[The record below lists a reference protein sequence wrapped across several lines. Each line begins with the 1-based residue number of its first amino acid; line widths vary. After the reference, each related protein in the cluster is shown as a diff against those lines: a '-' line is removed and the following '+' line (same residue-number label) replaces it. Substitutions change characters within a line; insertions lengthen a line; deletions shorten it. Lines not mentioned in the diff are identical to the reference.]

1 MDEEPNPT
9 KDILYEVINQIGES
23 KIHQEIAYS
32 NHEKIIN
39 EIIELSKEKIQQLD
53 GEQENN
59 LAKFLTAFLHYLLTI
74 VLIPSQRKI
83 QKDAIDID
91 IVVPNLKTLET
102 NPKNAI
108 LICIPEIHEY
118 TIESQIKEMNSLMQ
132 IFVMTSHST
141 LPHVI
146 QCMQGGAYDFFE
158 KPLKI
163 EDILIS
169 LGEAARRATRWSSLY
184 SNHSLSVKEK

>member
-1 MDEEPNPT
+1 MKTTANS
-9 KDILYEVINQIGES
+9 KLSILVVDDD
-23 KIHQEIAYS
+23 
-32 NHEKIIN
+32 
-39 EIIELSKEKIQQLD
+39 EIIRMVLRQSLEKEGYHVSTANSAEEALNTLQRSFFHVVITDIMMGEMNGVEL
-53 GEQENN
+53 
-59 LAKFLTAFLHYLLTI
+59 LL
-74 VLIPSQRKI
+74 
-83 QKDAIDID
+83 
-91 IVVPNLKTLET
+91 
-102 NPKNAI
+102 
-108 LICIPEIHEY
+108 
-118 TIESQIKEMNSLMQ
+118 QIKEINSLMQ

-184 SNHSLSVKEK
+184 SRHSLSANGK